1 MSTLILQVQLAALVA
16 LFICIALMASGCSGT
31 EEAAMESDAGTNDIE
46 ENAAEDTE
54 DTEDTAGTAD
64 AIPGVYA
71 EISQTDK
78 TIEIIPIPGGITDS
92 TVLPT
97 FKCTFGDMTD
107 EAQNALEEG
116 RSFPKEFFRDLTA
129 CMLISEESMAGKEHD
144 AIMFSLSN
152 LAAMANEFW
161 SLEPDLKSVV
171 YETSDDGSVAK
182 SIYNVHFGSADKDGQ
197 IIYDNKARQWYL
209 GDTAYSGSLDSEETI
224 AMWWTV
230 FDVANGDGQ

>member
-1 MSTLILQVQLAALVA
+1 
-16 LFICIALMASGCSGT
+16 
-31 EEAAMESDAGTNDIE
+31 
-46 ENAAEDTE
+46 
-54 DTEDTAGTAD
+54 
-64 AIPGVYA
+64 
-71 EISQTDK
+71 
-78 TIEIIPIPGGITDS
+78 
-92 TVLPT
+92 
-97 FKCTFGDMTD
+97 
-107 EAQNALEEG
+107 
-116 RSFPKEFFRDLTA
+116 
-129 CMLISEESMAGKEHD
+129 
-144 AIMFSLSN
+144 MFSLSN